1 VIKDL
6 QKRKEEAGQYS
17 FLENDLQRIE
27 AQLTNRL
34 KQKCRIW
41 RAFELTGDEET
52 FKRDIALVEEEI
64 RAFQES
70 KAQLE
75 SQIAAGKR
83 YQLDVDNVKAVCELV
98 NKNLE
103 TLSFDEK
110 RSILEDLAIKVWVD
124 GQFATI
130 EGNIPIVSTSSRLPR
145 QRWRR

>member
-1 VIKDL
+1 
-6 QKRKEEAGQYS
+6 
-17 FLENDLQRIE
+17 LQRVE
-27 AQLTNRL
+27 VQLANRL

-70 KAQLE
+70 KAQLQ
-75 SQIAAGKR
+75 SQIEASKHF
-83 YQLDVDNVKAVCELV
+83 QLNVDNVKAACELV
-98 NKNLE
+98 NKNLK

-110 RSILEDLAIKVWVD
+110 RSVLEALAIKVWVD
-124 GQFATI
+124 GQFVTI
-130 EGNIPIVSTSSRLPR
+130 GGNIPIVSTSSRLPR